1 LENAKGKWK
10 SYPDKKTYINI
21 IDIDMKSVRID
32 FDSKS
37 YMITPPFDMLISFER
52 INHSEL
58 LINQFL
64 SKDIDFEEFDK
75 SDHLKFKSTALEMNF
90 KKEIFTYL
98 LRVLDL
104 NINYYDNLDPGYQ
117 LFAWNSHNFMQYL
130 DLEQ

>member
-37 YMITPPFDMLISFER
+37 YMITPPFDMEISLER

-104 NINYYDNLDPGYQ
+104 NINY
-117 LFAWNSHNFMQYL
+117 
-130 DLEQ
+130 